1 MVDEFEKLLGEI
13 PNATSGNTYSED
25 SGPKWVSSNY
35 ILPPITVNSNKG
47 PLAEKL
53 KNNGNLEDGKTLM
66 NKSQQSP
73 IKRIPQ
79 EEANLPDDQSLT
91 SAFAELRFN
100 GGISIETV
108 SPWANRKSSL
118 NHAVLLDCRCPNDL
132 KEPVANVDSQLM
144 VASSFQSTNSV
155 PSGFGEFD
163 LTKVRQESSNMVNL
177 NVQEL
182 KKLQVGYCHP
192 VSGALPNA
200 HALQGFQFLSNVPI
214 PGVEFPIMSDP
225 QQYFADTQSSFPYLH
240 SQHLNQPPISWRNID
255 QEQYHRMQ
263 QQYLYV
269 QQLRN
274 QRMESQHPIQ
284 QNGSIPSKLMGRT
297 MRQPCFEM
305 PNCLEQSNQE
315 QFWDAYAVPRGLS
328 PLNSAFSSAD
338 INPMHVLGKVGKQN
352 FPEKILTR
360 SQGLNTLKAVKFGT
374 VGGNEPLNHI
384 NQNGKLLS
392 NGHACLSL
400 STSNAGCFQLDGLN
414 SWALSPDFTD
424 LKIFQPQPQKY
435 NSVDEVTGRMYLM
448 AKDQHGCRF
457 LQRKIAEG
465 TLEDIEKIFVEIID
479 HIVELMTD
487 PFGNYLVQKLLEV
500 CNEDQRMQIL
510 HAITRKAGDLIRIS
524 CDMHGLIPPCLFLF
538 IYHFYSLFH
547 CSEGELELCICLI
560 VCLSAITTYA
570 VSLSYHDML

>member
-1 MVDEFEKLLGEI
+1 MEDRRSELVVDEFEKLLGEI
-13 PNATSGNTYSED
+13 PNATSGNTHSED
-25 SGPKWVSSNY
+25 TVPKRVSSNY
-35 ILPPITVNSNKG
+35 ILPPITVNSSKG

-53 KNNGNLEDGKTLM
+53 KNNGNLDEGKTLV

-100 GGISIETV
+100 GGIPIEPV
-108 SPWANRKSSL
+108 SPWANCKSSP
-118 NHAVLLDCRCPNDL
+118 NYAVLLDCQHPNGL
-132 KEPVANVDSQLM
+132 KEPVSNVDSQLM

-177 NVQEL
+177 DVQEL
-182 KKLQVGYCHP
+182 KKLQVGYRQP
-192 VSGALPNA
+192 VENFSGALPNA
-200 HALQGFQFLSNVPI
+200 HSLQGFRFLSNVPV
-214 PGVEFPIMSDP
+214 PGVEFPVMSDP

-240 SQHLNQPPISWRNID
+240 SQHLNQHPISWRNID

-263 QQYLYV
+263 QQYLYL

-274 QRMESQHPIQ
+274 QRSESQHPIQ

-305 PNCLEQSNQE
+305 PNRLEQSNQE
-315 QFWDAYAVPRGLS
+315 QFWDAYAVPRGANH
-328 PLNSAFSSAD
+328 LNSAFSSTD
-338 INPMHVLGKVGKQN
+338 CNPMHVLGKVGKQN

-374 VGGNEPLNHI
+374 VGGHESLNHI
-384 NQNGKLLS
+384 NQSGKLLS
-392 NGHACLSL
+392 NGHLCLSL
-400 STSNAGCFQLDGLN
+400 STPNAGCFQIDGLN
-414 SWALSPDFTD
+414 SWPLSSDSMD
-424 LKIFQPQPQKY
+424 LKIIRPQPQKY
-435 NSVDEVTGRMYLM
+435 NSVEEVTGRIYLM

-457 LQRKIAEG
+457 LQRKISEG

-510 HAITRKAGDLIRIS
+510 QAITRKAGDLVRIS
-524 CDMHGLIPPCLFLF
+524 CDMHGLIPHCLFLF
-538 IYHFYSLFH
+538 I
-547 CSEGELELCICLI
+547 
-560 VCLSAITTYA
+560 
-570 VSLSYHDML
+570 